1 MSRKTSGKERTC
13 PRGVIMHAGSRLHV
27 TSAPLQGHQTSEKPL
42 GKSEGLGYSCHHI
55 LLSNMAICAEFT
67 HSFFHLPTEISALK
81 TPEKSRE
88 LAQMRIH

>member
-1 MSRKTSGKERTC
+1 MPGQDSMSQKVPE
-13 PRGVIMHAGSRLHV
+13 P
-27 TSAPLQGHQTSEKPL
+27 GHQTSEKPL
-42 GKSEGLGYSCHHI
+42 GKAEGLEHSCDHI
-55 LLSNMAICAEFT
+55 SRSSMAICAEFT